1 MTKKILNIKK
11 VKPTTKNNF
20 EIEIHILE
28 EGIVRINYKSV
39 TDNKNCEK
47 IYFKN
52 LTEQDTD
59 LIKENLDKN
68 VLLIVYNS
76 EEEYEKQSNIPINER
91 KHYILE
97 LKSWRLT
104 N

>member
-11 VKPTTKNNF
+11 VKNPSKHNF

-28 EGIVRINYKSV
+28 EGIVRINYKSAN
-39 TDNKNCEK
+39 DNKNYEK

-52 LTEQDTD
+52 LTEKDTD
-59 LIKENLDKN
+59 LIKENLNKD
-68 VLLIVYNS
+68 VILITYSS

-91 KHYILE
+91 KHYILK